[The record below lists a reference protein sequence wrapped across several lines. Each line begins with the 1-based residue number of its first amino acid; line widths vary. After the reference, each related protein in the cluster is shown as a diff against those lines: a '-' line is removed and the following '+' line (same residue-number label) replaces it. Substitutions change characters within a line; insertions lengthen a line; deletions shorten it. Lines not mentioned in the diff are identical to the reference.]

1 MALRTVLAVILTLA
15 LLLAPLAIGAQ
26 PARRIPQVGLLLV
39 GPAAPQIVR
48 FITEPFQDLGW
59 VDGQNI
65 TLLYRWAVEGQEQ
78 ERLLTEL
85 LQRHV
90 DLLFVGG
97 TPAAL
102 AARKA
107 TREIPIVFHGV
118 GDPVGAGLVASL
130 AHPGG
135 NVTGVTDIFGELTA
149 KHVELLKEAVPL
161 VSRVAYLWD
170 TTFVDGP
177 RRLAVAQAAAQR
189 LGVRLVPVG
198 VRGAADLEGGF
209 AEMAR
214 AQVGGL
220 VVQPG
225 PFTFAR
231 REVISALAAKSRLPA
246 IFGWSTAGALL
257 SYGPHRPDVYRR
269 AVALADR
276 VLKRGPPRGSSGG
289 ATHQAHLDRE
299 SQDCQGAGPHDP
311 PAVLARADEVIQ

>member
-1 MALRTVLAVILTLA
+1 VIRRTWLLGGLGLLA
-15 LLLAPLAIGAQ
+15 APLAIAQ
-26 PARRIPQVGLLLV
+26 PARTIPQVGLLLA
-39 GPAAPQIVR
+39 GPADPQIVR

-65 TLLYRWAVEGQEQ
+65 TLLYRWAVEGHEQ
-78 ERLLTEL
+78 ERLLADL
-85 LQRHV
+85 LQRRV

-102 AARKA
+102 AARRT
-107 TREIPIVFHGV
+107 TREIPIVFYGV
-118 GDPVGAGLVASL
+118 GDPVGVGLVASL

-135 NVTGVTDIFGELTA
+135 NVTGVTDIFSELGA

-177 RRLAVAQAAAQR
+177 RRLEVAQTAAQR
-189 LGVRLVPVG
+189 LGVGLFPVG
-198 VRGAADLEGGF
+198 VQGAADLER
-209 AEMAR
+209 AVSEMVRAR
-214 AQVGGL
+214 VGGL

-231 REVISALAAKSRLPA
+231 RDTISALAARSRIPA
-246 IFGWSTAGALL
+246 IFGWSTTGALL
-257 SYGPHRPDVYRR
+257 SYGPNRPDQYRR

-276 VLKRGPPRGSSGG
+276 VLRGVRPGDLPVERPTRLTLTVNLNTAKAVGLTIPPS
-289 ATHQAHLDRE
+289 
-299 SQDCQGAGPHDP
+299 
-311 PAVLARADEVIQ
+311 VLARADEIIEQ